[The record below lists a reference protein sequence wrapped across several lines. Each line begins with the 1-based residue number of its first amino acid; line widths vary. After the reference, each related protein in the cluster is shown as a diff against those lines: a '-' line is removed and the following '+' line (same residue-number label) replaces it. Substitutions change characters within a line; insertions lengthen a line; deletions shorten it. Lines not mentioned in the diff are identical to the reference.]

1 MRLQFILDEIIVGL
15 RRNVAM
21 AVSVVLVTIVSLFL
35 LGLGFLAQRQVDTMK
50 DYWYDRVQVSIFLCG
65 KDSAAASC
73 ADGQVTQ
80 AQKDQ
85 IQADLASPQLAG
97 YVKKV
102 FYESKQE
109 AFTRF
114 KQQFKDTLLS
124 DNVTVDQMPES
135 YRVQLKNP
143 QQYQVVAQVFTD
155 RAGVDSVQ
163 DQNQVLDRLF
173 ALLNRLI
180 RRRAWFEWALAL
192 AAVVLA
198 AVTLVCSVL
207 LVATTIRLTAFTRR
221 RETGIM
227 RLVGASN
234 FFIQLPFIL
243 ESMIAAAI
251 GAALA
256 SSALVALTHFE
267 IQGRLAHSLRFINYV
282 DTGDAVMIVPWL
294 FAIGLGIAGVSSFL
308 ALLRYLRV

>member
-1 MRLQFILDEIIVGL
+1 MRLQFIFDEIMVGL

-21 AVSVVLVTIVSLFL
+21 AVSVVLVTVVSLFL

-50 DYWYDRVQVSIFLCG
+50 DYWFDRVQVSIFLCG
-65 KDSAAASC
+65 VDSDAASC
-73 ADGQVTQ
+73 ADGEVSE
-80 AQKDQ
+80 AQKNQ
-85 IQADLASPQLAG
+85 IQSDLASPQLAP
-97 YVKKV
+97 YVRKV
-102 FYESKQE
+102 YYESKQQ

-114 KQQFKDTLLS
+114 KSQFKDSVLS

-143 QQYQVVAQVFTD
+143 EQYEVVAQVFNN
-155 RAGVDSVQ
+155 RPGVESVE

-173 ALLNRLI
+173 ALLNGLKY
-180 RRRAWFEWALAL
+180 ASW
-192 AAVVLA
+192 VLA

-256 SSALVALTHFE
+256 SIALVSLTHFE
-267 IQGRLAHSLRFINYV
+267 IQGRLSHSLKFINYV
-282 DTGDAVMIVPWL
+282 GTSDALMIVPWL
-294 FAIGLGIAGVSSFL
+294 FVIGLTIAGVSSFV
-308 ALLRYLRV
+308 ALLRYLKV

>member
-1 MRLQFILDEIIVGL
+1 MRLQFILDEIMVGL

-21 AVSVVLVTIVSLFL
+21 AVSVVLVTVVSLFL
-35 LGLGFLAQRQVDTMK
+35 VGMGFLAQRQVGTMK
-50 DYWYDRVQVSIFLCG
+50 DYWFDRVQVSIFLCG
-65 KDSAAASC
+65 TDSDSVGC
-73 ADGQVTQ
+73 TNGSVTQ

-85 IQADLASPQLAG
+85 IQANLASPQLAG

-102 FYESKQE
+102 YFESKQQ

-114 KQQFKDTLLS
+114 KEQFKDSVLS

-135 YRVQLKNP
+135 YRVQLKDP
-143 QQYQVVAQVFTD
+143 EKYETVAQVFTNQP
-155 RAGVDSVQ
+155 GVESVE

-173 ALLNRLI
+173 ALLNGLKY
-180 RRRAWFEWALAL
+180 ASWL
-192 AAVVLA
+192 LA

-251 GAALA
+251 GATLA
-256 SSALVALTHFE
+256 SLALISVTHFE
-267 IQGRLAHSLRFINYV
+267 IQGRLAHSLKFVNYV
-282 DTGDAVMIVPWL
+282 DTGDALLIVPWL
-294 FAIGLGIAGVSSFL
+294 FVIGLTIAGVSSFL
-308 ALLRYLRV
+308 ALLRYLKV

>member
-21 AVSVVLVTIVSLFL
+21 AVSVILVTVVSLFL

-65 KDSAAASC
+65 KDSATAGC

-155 RAGVDSVQ
+155 RAGVDSVE

-173 ALLNRLI
+173 ALLNRLKYYS
-180 RRRAWFEWALAL
+180 WL
-192 AAVVLA
+192 LA

-256 SSALVALTHFE
+256 SFALVSLTHFE
-267 IQGRLAHSLRFINYV
+267 IQGRLAHSLRFVNYV
-282 DTGDAVMIVPWL
+282 TTGDAVMIVPWL

>member
-1 MRLQFILDEIIVGL
+1 MRFQFVFEEIAIGL

-21 AVSVVLVTIVSLFL
+21 AVSVVLVTVVSLFL
-35 LGLGFLAQRQVDTMK
+35 LGLGFLAQRQVETMK

-65 KDSAAASC
+65 KDSDSASC
-73 ADGQVTQ
+73 ADGAVTR

-85 IQADLASPQLAG
+85 IRADLASPQLGG

-102 FYESKQE
+102 YYESKQE

-114 KQQFKDTLLS
+114 KQQFKDSVLS
-124 DNVTVDQMPES
+124 QNVTVDQMPES

-143 QQYQVVAQVFTD
+143 ERYQVVSQVFEN
-155 RAGVDSVQ
+155 RPGVESVE

-173 ALLNRLI
+173 ALLNRLKYY
-180 RRRAWFEWALAL
+180 AWLLAG
-192 AAVVLA
+192 
-198 AVTLVCSVL
+198 VTLVCSVL
-207 LVATTIRLTAFTRR
+207 LVSTTIRLTAYTRR

-256 SSALVALTHFE
+256 SVALLSLTHFE
-267 IQGRLAHSLRFINYV
+267 IQGRLSQSLRFVNYV
-282 DTGDAVMIVPWL
+282 NTGDALMIVPWL
-294 FAIGLGIAGVSSFL
+294 FVIGLGIAGVSSFL
-308 ALLRYLRV
+308 ALLKYLKV

>member
-1 MRLQFILDEIIVGL
+1 MRLQFITEEIWIGL
-15 RRNVAM
+15 RRNIAM
-21 AVSVVLVTIVSLFL
+21 AVSVVLVTVVSLFL
-35 LGLGFLAQRQVDTMK
+35 LGLGFLAQKQVETMK

-65 KDSAAASC
+65 TDSEAASC
-73 ADGQVTQ
+73 ADGEVTQ

-85 IQADLASPQLAG
+85 IQADLASPQLKG

-102 FYESKQE
+102 YYESKAE
-109 AFTRF
+109 AFQRF
-114 KQQFKDTLLS
+114 KDQFKDSVLS
-124 DNVTVDQMPES
+124 QNVTVDQMPES
-135 YRVQLKNP
+135 YRVQLNNP
-143 QQYQVVAQVFTD
+143 EQYQVVSQVFED
-155 RAGVDSVQ
+155 RPGVESVE

-173 ALLNRLI
+173 SLLNRLKYYS
-180 RRRAWFEWALAL
+180 WLLAG
-192 AAVVLA
+192 
-198 AVTLVCSVL
+198 VTLVCCVL

-256 SSALVALTHFE
+256 SGGLVALTHFE
-267 IQGRLAHSLRFINYV
+267 IQGRLSQSLRFVNYIG
-282 DTGDAVMIVPWL
+282 TADALAVVPWL
-294 FAIGLGIAGVSSFL
+294 FVIGLGITGVSSFL
-308 ALLRYLRV
+308 ALQKYLRV

>member
-1 MRLQFILDEIIVGL
+1 MRLQFIFDEIMVGL

-21 AVSVVLVTIVSLFL
+21 AVSVVLVTVVSLFL
-35 LGLGFLAQRQVDTMK
+35 LGLGFLAQRQVETMK
-50 DYWYDRVQVSIFLCG
+50 DYWFDRVQVSIFLCG
-65 KDSAAASC
+65 SDSDAASC
-73 ADGQVTQ
+73 ADGTVTQ

-85 IQADLASPQLAG
+85 IRTDLASPQLAG

-102 FYESKQE
+102 YYESKQQ

-114 KQQFKDTLLS
+114 RSQFKDSVLS
-124 DNVTVDQMPES
+124 NNVTVDQMPES

-143 QQYQVVAQVFTD
+143 EQYQAVAQVFTD
-155 RAGVDSVQ
+155 RPGVESVE

-173 ALLNRLI
+173 ALLNGLKY
-180 RRRAWFEWALAL
+180 ASWL
-192 AAVVLA
+192 LA
-198 AVTLVCSVL
+198 AVTLICSVL

-243 ESMIAAAI
+243 ESMFAAAI
-251 GAALA
+251 GAGLA
-256 SSALVALTHFE
+256 SIALVCLTHFE
-267 IQGRLAHSLRFINYV
+267 IQGRLSHSLKFINYV
-282 DTGDAVMIVPWL
+282 NTGDALLIVPWL
-294 FAIGLGIAGVSSFL
+294 FLIGLTIAGVSSFL